1 MKLGTVERKLQ
12 CLDRYRTKHIHVGK
26 VIVANDRNVVDGAYK
41 SVQTKK
47 KGEGGYEAVPE
58 LWCGTLR

>member
-47 KGEGGYEAVPE
+47 KGEGGV
-58 LWCGTLR
+58 